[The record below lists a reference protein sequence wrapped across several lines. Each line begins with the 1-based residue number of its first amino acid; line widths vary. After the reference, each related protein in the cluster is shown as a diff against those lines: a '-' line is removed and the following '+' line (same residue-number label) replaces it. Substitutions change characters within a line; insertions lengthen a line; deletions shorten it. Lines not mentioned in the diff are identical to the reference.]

1 MQVPLRPGSTGS
13 INLALLAILSVGIE
27 GLGSK
32 SQSWL
37 TNGVIVLTGRHIM
50 LAVIIGIAL
59 VFSLAGWRWFSGEAA
74 KAQVARPAAPVAKQI
89 APAIAATAAA
99 VPTETPALLNQLES
113 TQQNLVDDLQFT
125 QNRVAKQDAEIKR
138 LRAELEALSQRYD
151 TLRSFASTKEAKAE
165 PAVEPPKKKK
175 KRYYVRRSVKKP
187 AA

>member
-1 MQVPLRPGSTGS
+1 MQVPLHPGSSGS
-13 INLALLAILSVGIE
+13 INLALLAILSAGIE

-50 LAVIIGIAL
+50 LAVIIGITL
-59 VFSLAGWRWFSGEAA
+59 VFGLAGWRWFNGEAE
-74 KAQVARPAAPVAKQI
+74 KAQVVRPAAPVAKQ
-89 APAIAATAAA
+89 AATTVATAP
-99 VPTETPALLNQLES
+99 PTETPALLNQLEF

-138 LRAELEALSQRYD
+138 LRAELETLSQRYD
-151 TLRSFASTKEAKAE
+151 TLKSFASTKEAKAE
-165 PAVEPPKKKK
+165 PVAEPLKKKK
-175 KRYYVRRSVKKP
+175 KRYYVRRSVKKKP